1 MKASKGQNVVNI
13 NKSKYLEEC
22 LTLLNS
28 EQFVWLIEDPTKTNE
43 RKVQGMLGKIKLNFA
58 DQEYKRL
65 YPNGSAPGKFYDTA
79 KVHKIL
85 ITEGVDKLPIR
96 PIISN
101 IGTPTYQFAKC
112 WAKLLSLLTS
122 SKNTVTSTK
131 DFIEKVKM

>member
-1 MKASKGQNVVNI
+1 
-13 NKSKYLEEC
+13 
-22 LTLLNS
+22 
-28 EQFVWLIEDPTKTNE
+28 
-43 RKVQGMLGKIKLNFA
+43 MLGKIKLNFA

-101 IGTPTYQFAKC
+101 IGTPTYQLAKYI
-112 WAKLLSLLTS
+112 LSLLTS
-122 SKNTVTSTK
+122 SENTVTSTK

>member
-1 MKASKGQNVVNI
+1 
-13 NKSKYLEEC
+13 
-22 LTLLNS
+22 
-28 EQFVWLIEDPTKTNE
+28 
-43 RKVQGMLGKIKLNFA
+43 MLGKIKLNFA

-85 ITEGVDKLPIR
+85 ISEGVDKLPIR

-101 IGTPTYQFAKC
+101 IGTPTYQLAKY
-112 WAKLLSLLTS
+112 LLSLLTS
-122 SKNTVTSTK
+122 SENTVTSTK

>member
-1 MKASKGQNVVNI
+1 MKVSKGQSAVII
-13 NKSKYLEEC
+13 NKSKYLKKC

-65 YPNGSAPGKFYDTA
+65 YPSGSAPVKFYDTA
-79 KVHKIL
+79 NVHKIL
-85 ITEGVDKLPIR
+85 ISEGVDKLPIR

-101 IGTPTYQFAKC
+101 IGTPTYQLAKYI
-112 WAKLLSLLTS
+112 LSLLTS
-122 SKNTVTSTK
+122 SENTVTSTK

>member
-1 MKASKGQNVVNI
+1 MTYWRFYK
-13 NKSKYLEEC
+13 
-22 LTLLNS
+22 
-28 EQFVWLIEDPTKTNE
+28 NE
-43 RKVQGMLGKIKLNFA
+43 WKEGTRNAGKIKLNFA

-101 IGTPTYQFAKC
+101 IGTPTYQLAKYL
-112 WAKLLSLLTS
+112 AKLLSPLAN
-122 SKNTVTSTK
+122 SKYCYK
-131 DFIEKVKM
+131 H